1 MNTKVTS
8 REAILAECRKLVM
21 EQGISALNIRSVANA
36 CGVSVGS
43 IYNYFPSKTE
53 LIGAA
58 VEDVWRDIFHLSGK
72 DLAFQSF
79 SDCLLWLFHR
89 IRAGCDK
96 YPGFFTFHSMSFAA
110 GEKEAGRQRM
120 EKYFGHIKKC
130 LRDVLETDPKVRP
143 DAFGK
148 DFSPDILVE
157 FVFTLFTSMILQ
169 NQDQCKPLLEM
180 VSRCIYPDAH
190 PVP

>member
-1 MNTKVTS
+1 
-8 REAILAECRKLVM
+8 
-21 EQGISALNIRSVANA
+21 
-36 CGVSVGS
+36 
-43 IYNYFPSKTE
+43 
-53 LIGAA
+53 
-58 VEDVWRDIFHLSGK
+58 
-72 DLAFQSF
+72 
-79 SDCLLWLFHR
+79 
-89 IRAGCDK
+89 
-96 YPGFFTFHSMSFAA
+96 
-110 GEKEAGRQRM
+110 M

>member
-21 EQGISALNIRSVANA
+21 EQGVSALNIRSVANA
-36 CGVSVGS
+36 CGVAVGS

-53 LIGAA
+53 LIGSAI
-58 VEDVWRDIFHLSGK
+58 EDVWRDIFCLSGK

-79 SDCLLWLFHR
+79 SDCLLWLFHQ

-110 GEKEAGRQRM
+110 GEKEAGRLRM
-120 EKYFGHIKKC
+120 ETYFGHIKKS
-130 LRDVLETDPKVRP
+130 LRDVLEMDPKVRP
-143 DAFGK
+143 DAFDK

-169 NQDQCKPLLEM
+169 DQDQCKPLLEM
-180 VSRCIYPDAH
+180 VNRCIYQDAQPD
-190 PVP
+190 P